1 MVFGLFFPM
10 SKRAMVYI
18 VDTVR
23 SDQMPTLTALYN
35 AERNSKYAHCT
46 QLLCDVSCSSL
57 L

>member
-1 MVFGLFFPM
+1 
-10 SKRAMVYI
+10 MVYI

-46 QLLCDVSCSSL
+46 QLLCDVICSSL